1 MVDLE
6 CPSRRWSARLV
17 FWFGAGLTL
26 CLAEPVVVSPR
37 WQANFPATVNGN
49 PGESAAVPMGDGSSL
64 VVVVAAG
71 ADPANPKLQL
81 GNRQIAL
88 RMIGHDPVSRL
99 GFIQADGGMAPK
111 AMSWVEEAGSSL
123 GVALTVADAGGAAKC
138 RATGWIKQVGGKI
151 LPFALL
157 RVTFSQTVPPP
168 GTPLLDEAG
177 NVVAIVFQSA
187 GSGTVGYAIPAEA
200 VHRVYRD
207 IATSGRLTRGW
218 LGLALRAESQIPQIS
233 RVLPDSPAEKAGI
246 RPKDVLLSIGSRPIT
261 DYADAANAFFYLVP
275 GEPVKVKL
283 LRGVEPLEFTLTPT
297 KPKA

>member
-1 MVDLE
+1 MVFL
-6 CPSRRWSARLV
+6 
-17 FWFGAGLTL
+17 FGVGLTL
-26 CLAEPVVVSPR
+26 SLAEPVVVSPR
-37 WQANFPATVNGN
+37 WHASFPAMVNGN
-49 PGESAAVPMGDGSSL
+49 PSESAAVPVSDGSAL

-71 ADPANPKLQL
+71 ADATNPRLQL
-81 GNRQIAL
+81 GNRQVEL

-99 GFIQADGGMAPK
+99 GFIRADGGMAPK

-123 GVALTVADAGGAAKC
+123 GAALTVGDAGGTAKC
-138 RATGWIKQVGGKI
+138 RSTGWIKQVGGKI

-187 GSGTVGYAIPAEA
+187 GSGTAGYAIPAEA
-200 VHRVYRD
+200 VHRVHRD

-233 RVLPDSPAEKAGI
+233 RVLPGSPAEKAGI
-246 RPKDVLLSIGSRPIT
+246 QPKDVLLSIGDRQIT

>member
-17 FWFGAGLTL
+17 FLFGMGLTV

-37 WQANFPATVNGN
+37 WQASFPATVNGN
-49 PGESAAVPMGDGSSL
+49 PSESAAVPVGDGSTL

-71 ADPANPKLQL
+71 ADPAHPKLQL
-81 GNRQIAL
+81 GNRQVAL
-88 RMIGHDPVSRL
+88 RMIGHDSVSRL
-99 GFIQADGGMAPK
+99 GFIQTDGGMAPK
-111 AMSWVEEAGSSL
+111 TMSWVEEAGSSL
-123 GVALTVADAGGAAKC
+123 GAALTVAEAGGAAKC
-138 RATGWIKQVGGKI
+138 RATGWVKQVGGKI

-168 GTPLLDEAG
+168 GTPLLNEAG

-187 GSGTVGYAIPAEA
+187 GSGTAGYAIPAEA
-200 VHRVYRD
+200 VHRVHQD

-246 RPKDVLLSIGSRPIT
+246 RPKDVLLSIGSRQIT